1 MIRQSFVAF
10 VCTASLAGLAS
21 AQGVLF
27 GTKVEERA
35 KGELG
40 VLVVEVTPGSPAEI
54 AGIDPGDVITKL
66 GDSSITNLDAFTR
79 FFDTHKIGDQVAVT
93 IRKYGA
99 QGEEQVRQATLGKG
113 ADPGAT
119 PRKAKRPVRQ
129 AKPEAATPPKR
140 AERTSPSVTARGS
153 TTRTYLGIQSEAR
166 DGSLVIVEV
175 FPETPAQRAGLKPD
189 DEILEFDGAPR
200 ATSENLRTAIQAH
213 KKGDRVPLKI
223 RRDGKVMD
231 VTAELGEAS
240 LDEVSVVTPDVPE
253 VLRLQPGGAA
263 GIPSPAP
270 PATPEVVQLRREVEE
285 LRAQLAEL
293 RSQLAEMR
301 AALKKK

>member
-1 MIRQSFVAF
+1 MVTF

-113 ADPGAT
+113 ADPEPPPQSQA
-119 PRKAKRPVRQ
+119 PRSPSKARGRHS
-129 AKPEAATPPKR
+129 PKR

-189 DEILEFDGAPR
+189 DEILDIRRR
-200 ATSENLRTAIQAH
+200 AARGLGEPSHRDQAH
-213 KKGDRVPLKI
+213 KRG
-223 RRDGKVMD
+223 
-231 VTAELGEAS
+231 TACRS
-240 LDEVSVVTPDVPE
+240 
-253 VLRLQPGGAA
+253 RFAA
-263 GIPSPAP
+263 TA
-270 PATPEVVQLRREVEE
+270 R
-285 LRAQLAEL
+285 
-293 RSQLAEMR
+293 
-301 AALKKK
+301 